1 MVSLALNPVAFNLGS
16 LSVKWYG
23 ILMATGVLVATL
35 MAISEGKRRQIMPD
49 DFIDFLLWAVP
60 IGFICARI
68 YYVVFEWGYF
78 SQHPNEIIAIWNGG
92 IAIYGGL
99 IGGLVVLIIFCN
111 HRLLPTWLMLDIIA
125 PGVMAAQV
133 IARWGNFMN
142 QEAHGA
148 KTSLAFLQSLHLPDF
163 VIQQMY
169 INGSYYQPTYLYE
182 SFFNLIGLILILS
195 LRHRHH
201 FFKRGE
207 VFLTYIL
214 WYSVVRFIV
223 EGMRTDSLYIANTIR
238 VSQALSLVLFIAGIV
253 ILIYR
258 RKIVK
263 PKWYLAGSG
272 LKYPYNRD

>member
-1 MVSLALNPVAFNLGS
+1 MSAALSPIAFQLGS

-35 MAISEGKRRQIMPD
+35 MAIQEGKKRQIMPD

-60 IGFICARI
+60 IGFIGARI

-99 IGGLVVLIIFCN
+99 LAGLGVLIVFCKKRQLPIF
-111 HRLLPTWLMLDIIA
+111 LMLDIIA

-142 QEAHGA
+142 QEAHGGM
-148 KTSLAFLQSLHLPDF
+148 TTLTFLQKLHLPQF

-169 INGSYYQPTYLYE
+169 INGHYYQPTYLYE
-182 SFFNLIGLILILS
+182 SVGNLIGLILILS
-195 LRHRHH
+195 LRHRKHL
-201 FFKRGE
+201 FKQGE
-207 VFLTYIL
+207 VFLSYVI
-214 WYSVVRFIV
+214 WYSMVRFIV

-238 VSQALSLVLFIAGIV
+238 VSQALSLVLFFGAI
-253 ILIYR
+253 ILWVYR
-258 RKIVK
+258 RNVVK
-263 PKWYLAGSG
+263 PNWYLAGSG

>member
-1 MVSLALNPVAFNLGS
+1 MTLALNPVAFQIGS
-16 LSVKWYG
+16 LSVRWYG

-35 MAISEGKRRQIMPD
+35 MAISEGKKRQIMPD

-68 YYVVFEWGYF
+68 YYVIFEWGYF
-78 SQHPNEIIAIWNGG
+78 SQHPDQIIAIWNGG

-99 IGGLVVLIIFCN
+99 IGGIIVLIIFC
-111 HRLLPTWLMLDIIA
+111 HVRMLPIWLMLDIIA

-142 QEAHGA
+142 QEAHGIR
-148 KTSLAFLQSLHLPDF
+148 TTLAFLQHLHLPDF
-163 VIQQMY
+163 IIQQMY
-169 INGSYYQPTYLYE
+169 INGHYYQPTYLYE
-182 SFFNLIGLILILS
+182 SFFNLIGLIIILS
-195 LRHRHH
+195 LRHKKHL
-201 FFKRGE
+201 FKRGE
-207 VFLTYIL
+207 IFLSYVI
-214 WYSVVRFIV
+214 WYSCVRFFV

-238 VSQALSLVLFIAGIV
+238 VSQALSLVLFFAAII
-253 ILIYR
+253 IWIYR
-258 RKIVK
+258 RNIVH